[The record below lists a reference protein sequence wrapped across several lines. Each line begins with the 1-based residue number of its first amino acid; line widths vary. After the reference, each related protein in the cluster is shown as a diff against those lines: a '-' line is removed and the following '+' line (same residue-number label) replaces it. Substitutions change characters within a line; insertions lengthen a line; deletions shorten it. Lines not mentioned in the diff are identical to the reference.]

1 MNPSLLIMLAAWA
14 FVAAWTAGV
23 VLSQRRVHP
32 KALFYLFFVEL
43 WERFSYY
50 GMRALLILYLT
61 KAFGFAD
68 DKAYGIYGAY
78 GALVYATPVLGGL
91 IADKF
96 LGLRNSIKLG
106 AVLMALGHF
115 AMALPQRP
123 VLFLALG
130 FLIVG
135 NGFFKPNI
143 SSLVGKLYPD
153 GDARRDS
160 AFTLFYM
167 GVNTG
172 AFLTPLTCGAI
183 GELYGWHWGFSLA
196 GIGMVTGLA
205 IFLAGGRANAYE
217 DKGLPPDP
225 ALLTK
230 KIARPFRID
239 HLFYAVVF
247 LCVPVM
253 AFLVKH
259 NETAKW
265 FLGALGTG
273 MLLYLLGF
281 ALRQEKQQREKLFVI
296 LALFVFTVLFWT
308 FFELAGSSINL
319 FTDRNVN
326 RTLAGFT
333 LPTSM
338 FQGVN
343 PLFIIL
349 LAPLFAAVWK
359 KLADIARPLSAPAQF
374 GLGLL
379 QLGAGFLV
387 LVAGARLA
395 GPAGLAPLW
404 SLVLA
409 YLLHTTGELCLSPI
423 GLSLVT
429 KLSPKSI
436 AAFVMGIWFL
446 SSSFAHTIGAEI
458 SKLTSQP
465 AEASAAAV
473 IAPAHGLQ
481 LYAGVFWNVGL
492 IAIGAGVVLFLLVP
506 VLKRWMHGVK

>member
-1 MNPSLLIMLAAWA
+1 MNPSLLIMLSAWA
-14 FVAAWTAGV
+14 FVAVWTAGV
-23 VLSQRRVHP
+23 IVTQRRTHP

-61 KAFGFAD
+61 KAFGFPD

-78 GALVYATPVLGGL
+78 GALVYATPVIGGL

-96 LGLRNSIKLG
+96 LGLRKSIMLG
-106 AVLMALGHF
+106 AVLMAMGHF
-115 AMALPQRP
+115 AMAFPQQP
-123 VLFLALG
+123 ILYMALG

-153 GDARRDS
+153 GDPRRDS

-196 GIGMVTGLA
+196 GIGMVTGLI
-205 IFLAGGRANAYE
+205 IFLAGGRAKAYE
-217 DKGLPPDP
+217 DQGLAPDP
-225 ALLTK
+225 AKLTK
-230 KIARPFRID
+230 KIAPFLRLD
-239 HLFYAVVF
+239 HFFYGAVF

-253 AFLVKH
+253 AYLVKH

-265 FLGALGTG
+265 LLAALGIG

-281 ALRQEKQQREKLFVI
+281 ALRQEKQQRERLFVI
-296 LALFVFTVLFWT
+296 LVLFVFTVLFWT

-326 RTLAGFT
+326 RTFAGFT

-359 KLADIARPLSAPAQF
+359 KLADVSRPLSAPAQF
-374 GLGLL
+374 GLGLV

-387 LVAGARLA
+387 LVAGARVA
-395 GPAGLAPLW
+395 GPSGLAPLW
-404 SLVLA
+404 SIVVA
-409 YLLHTTGELCLSPI
+409 YMLHTTGELCLSPI

-436 AAFVMGIWFL
+436 TAFVMGIWFL

-465 AEASAAAV
+465 AEAVAAV
-473 IAPAHGLQ
+473 MDPAKSLH
-481 LYAGVFWNVGL
+481 LYAGVFGNVGF
-492 IAIGAGVVLFLLVP
+492 IAIGAGFVLFLLVP
-506 VLKRWMHGVK
+506 VMRGWMHGVK

>member
-1 MNPSLLIMLAAWA
+1 MNPSLLIMLSAWA
-14 FVAAWTAGV
+14 FVAVWTAGV
-23 VLSQRRVHP
+23 IVSQRRVHP

-61 KAFGFAD
+61 KAFGFSD

-91 IADKF
+91 IADRF
-96 LGLRNSIKLG
+96 LGLRKSIMLG
-106 AVLMALGHF
+106 AVLMAMGHF
-115 AMALPQRP
+115 AMAFPQQP
-123 VLFLALG
+123 VLYIALG

-153 GDARRDS
+153 GDPRRDS

-196 GIGMVTGLA
+196 GIGMVAGLI
-205 IFLAGGRANAYE
+205 IFLAGNRAKAYE
-217 DKGLPPDP
+217 DQGLAPDP
-225 ALLTK
+225 AKLTK
-230 KIARPFRID
+230 KIAPFLRLD
-239 HLFYAVVF
+239 HFFYGAVF

-253 AFLVKH
+253 AYLVKH
-259 NETAKW
+259 NELAKW
-265 FLGALGTG
+265 LLAAVGIG

-281 ALRQEKQQREKLFVI
+281 ALRQEKPQRERLFVI
-296 LALFVFTVLFWT
+296 LVLFVFTVLFWT

-326 RTLAGFT
+326 RSFAGFT
-333 LPTSM
+333 LQTSM

-349 LAPLFAAVWK
+349 LAPLFAAAWK
-359 KLADIARPLSAPAQF
+359 KLADAGRPLSAPAQF

-387 LVAGARLA
+387 LVAGAKAA
-395 GPAGLAPLW
+395 GPSGLAPLW
-404 SLVLA
+404 SLVFA
-409 YLLHTTGELCLSPI
+409 YMLHTTGELCLSPI

-436 AAFVMGIWFL
+436 TAFVMGIWFL

-465 AEASAAAV
+465 AEAAAAV
-473 IAPAHGLQ
+473 MDPAQSLH
-481 LYAGVFWNVGL
+481 LYAGVFGNVGF
-492 IAIGAGVVLFLLVP
+492 IAIGAGLVLFLLVP
-506 VLKRWMHGVK
+506 VMRGWMHGVR

>member
-1 MNPSLLIMLAAWA
+1 MNPTILIMLSAWA
-14 FVAAWTAGV
+14 FVAVWTGGV
-23 VLSQRRVHP
+23 ILTQRRTHP

-61 KAFGFAD
+61 KAFGFPD

-96 LGLRNSIKLG
+96 LGLRKSIMLG
-106 AVLMALGHF
+106 AVLMAMGHF
-115 AMALPQRP
+115 AMAFPQQP
-123 VLFLALG
+123 VLYLALG

-153 GDARRDS
+153 GDPRRDS

-196 GIGMVTGLA
+196 GVGMVTGLI
-205 IFLAGGRANAYE
+205 IFLAGGRARAYE
-217 DKGLPPDP
+217 DKGLAPDP
-225 ALLTK
+225 AKLTK
-230 KIARPFRID
+230 KIAPFLRLD
-239 HLFYAVVF
+239 YFFYGAVF

-253 AFLVKH
+253 AYLVKH
-259 NETAKW
+259 NDIAKW
-265 FLGALGTG
+265 LLAALGIG

-281 ALRQEKQQREKLFVI
+281 ALKQEKQQRERLFVI
-296 LALFVFTVLFWT
+296 LVLFVFTVLFWT

-326 RTLAGFT
+326 RTFAGVT

-349 LAPLFAAVWK
+349 LAPLFAAAWK

-379 QLGAGFLV
+379 QLGAGFFV
-387 LVAGARLA
+387 LVAGAHFA
-395 GPAGLAPLW
+395 GPSGLAPLW
-404 SLVLA
+404 SLVFA
-409 YLLHTTGELCLSPI
+409 YMLHTTGELCLSPI

-436 AAFVMGIWFL
+436 TAFVMGIWFL

-465 AEASAAAV
+465 AEAAAA
-473 IAPAHGLQ
+473 ALSPAQSLH
-481 LYAGVFWNVGL
+481 LYSGVFGNVGF

-506 VLKRWMHGVK
+506 VMRGWMHGVK

>member
-1 MNPSLLIMLAAWA
+1 MNPSLIIMVAAWA
-14 FVAAWTAGV
+14 FVAVWTGGV
-23 VLSQRRVHP
+23 IVSQRRTHP

-61 KAFGFAD
+61 KAFAFSD

-78 GALVYATPVLGGL
+78 GALVYATPVIGGL
-91 IADKF
+91 IADKL
-96 LGLRNSIKLG
+96 LGLRKAIMLG
-106 AVLMALGHF
+106 AVLMAIGHF
-115 AMALPQRP
+115 AMAFPQQP

-153 GDARRDS
+153 GDPRRDS

-196 GIGMVTGLA
+196 GIGMVTGLI
-205 IFLAGGRANAYE
+205 IFLVGGRNNAYE
-217 DKGLPPDP
+217 DKGLPPNP
-225 ALLTK
+225 ALLAK
-230 KIARPFRID
+230 KIAPFLSYDR
-239 HLFYAVVF
+239 LLYGAVF

-253 AFLVKH
+253 GYLVKH
-259 NETAKW
+259 NDIAKW
-265 FLGALGTG
+265 LLLSLGSG

-281 ALRQEKQQREKLFVI
+281 ALKQEKQQREKLFVI
-296 LALFVFTVLFWT
+296 LVLFVFTVLFWT

-319 FTDRNVN
+319 FTDRNVA
-326 RTLAGFT
+326 RTFLGYT

-349 LAPLFAAVWK
+349 LAPLFAAAWK
-359 KLADIARPLSAPAQF
+359 ALSDRRAAMSAPTQF
-374 GLGLL
+374 SLGLL
-379 QLGAGFLV
+379 QLGAGFFV
-387 LVAGARLA
+387 LVAGAAAA
-395 GPAGLAPLW
+395 GPSGLAPLY

-436 AAFVMGIWFL
+436 TAFVMGIWFL

-465 AEASAAAV
+465 AEAVASV
-473 IAPAHGLQ
+473 LSPAQ
-481 LYAGVFWNVGL
+481 SMPLYAGVFNNVGF
-492 IAIGAGVVLFLLVP
+492 IAIGAAVVLFVLVP
-506 VLKRWMHGVK
+506 VLRKWMHGVK